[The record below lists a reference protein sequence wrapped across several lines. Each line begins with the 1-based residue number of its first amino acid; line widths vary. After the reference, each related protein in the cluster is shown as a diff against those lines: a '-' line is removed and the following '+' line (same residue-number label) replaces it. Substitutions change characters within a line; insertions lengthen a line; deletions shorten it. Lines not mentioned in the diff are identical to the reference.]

1 MSSPRFTFT
10 APVWLHDGGSW
21 HFVSVPEDDADM
33 IEEMFGADAGGF
45 GSVRVE
51 VTIGATVWRT
61 SLFPDSKRKTYVLP
75 IKKSVRLSEGLGVG
89 HSADIAL
96 VVVT

>member
-1 MSSPRFTFT
+1 MSSSRFTFT
-10 APVWLHDGGSW
+10 APLWLHDGGSW
-21 HFVSVPEDDADM
+21 HFVAVPEDDADT
-33 IEEMFGADAGGF
+33 IEEMYGADAGGF

-75 IKKSVRLSEGLGVG
+75 IKKSVRLSEGLRAGQ
-89 HSADIAL
+89 SAHIAF

>member
-21 HFVSVPEDDADM
+21 HFVAVPEDDADA
-33 IEEMFGADAGGF
+33 IEERFGADAGGF

-75 IKKSVRLSEGLGVG
+75 IKKSVRLSEGLRAGQ
-89 HSADIAL
+89 SAHVAF

>member
-21 HFVSVPEDDADM
+21 HFVAVPEDDSDV

-75 IKKSVRLSEGLGVG
+75 IKKSVRLSEGLRAGQ
-89 HSADIAL
+89 SAHVAF

>member
-1 MSSPRFTFT
+1 MTPRFTFT
-10 APVWLHDGGSW
+10 APLWLHSGGSW
-21 HFVSVPEDDADM
+21 HFVDVPEDDADV

-75 IKKSVRLSEGLGVG
+75 IKKSVRTSEALSVG
-89 HSADIAL
+89 KAAHVSL

>member
-10 APVWLHDGGSW
+10 APVWLHNGGSW
-21 HFVSVPEDDADM
+21 HFVVVPEDDADA

-45 GSVRVE
+45 GSIRVE

-75 IKKSVRLSEGLGVG
+75 IKKSVRVSEGLRVG
-89 HSADIAL
+89 HSADIAF
-96 VVVT
+96 VVVA

>member
-1 MSSPRFTFT
+1 MTSPRFTFT

-21 HFVSVPEDDADM
+21 HFVAVPEDDADV

-75 IKKSVRLSEGLGVG
+75 IKKSVRLSEGLRAGQ
-89 HSADIAL
+89 SAHLAF

>member
-1 MSSPRFTFT
+1 MSSPQFTFT
-10 APVWLHDGGSW
+10 AQVWLHDGGSW
-21 HFVSVPEDDADM
+21 HFVALPEDDADV

-75 IKKSVRLSEGLGVG
+75 IKKSVRLSEGLCAGR
-89 HSADIAL
+89 SAHVAF

>member
-1 MSSPRFTFT
+1 MTSPRFMFT

-21 HFVSVPEDDADM
+21 HFVAVPEDDADM

-45 GSVRVE
+45 GSIRVE

-75 IKKSVRLSEGLGVG
+75 IKKSVRLSEGLRAGQ
-89 HSADIAL
+89 SAHVAF

>member
-75 IKKSVRLSEGLGVG
+75 IKKSVRLSEGLRVG

>member
-1 MSSPRFTFT
+1 MGSPRFVFT
-10 APVWLHDGGSW
+10 APVWLHEGGSW
-21 HFVSVPEDDADM
+21 HFVAVPEDDADA

-51 VTIGATVWRT
+51 VTIGTTVWRT

-75 IKKSVRLSEGLGVG
+75 IKKAVRVSEGLSAGQP
-89 HSADIAL
+89 ADIAL

>member
-10 APVWLHDGGSW
+10 AQVWLHDGGSW
-21 HFVSVPEDDADM
+21 HFVSVPEDDADV
-33 IEEMFGADAGGF
+33 IEEMFGVDAGGF

-51 VTIGATVWRT
+51 VTIGATEWRT

-75 IKKSVRLSEGLGVG
+75 IKKSVRLSEGLCAGQ
-89 HSADIAL
+89 SAYVAF

>member
-10 APVWLHDGGSW
+10 APLWLNDGGSW
-21 HFVSVPEDDADM
+21 HFVAVPEADADV

-75 IKKSVRLSEGLGVG
+75 IKKSVRVSEGLCTG
-89 HSADIAL
+89 HPAHIAL